1 MSLLRKIPFLY
12 RRAKYRGEGKQGGK
26 GGKVARFAA
35 KPEPS
40 RRLARYRE
48 GSRQP
53 AAHRSAMGSSSSPGC
68 IVASIWRAARARRP
82 FGRRGARAIMSAV
95 KPCRWPQRPQRNA
108 FAARSATAQLTTAR
122 CPHLVQRIGQRWGIG
137 SSMRQ
142 DIDRRGAGVTRA
154 FDLYQAKLS
163 FPYASTSTREI
174 EHGLAHT
181 FQTAITGARIVS
193 QPLYRPKLPGRLG
206 GIVSLVCPCQV

>member
-53 AAHRSAMGSSSSPGC
+53 AAHRSATGSSARPAASSP
-68 IVASIWRAARARRP
+68 AYAAPRARRP
-82 FGRRGARAIMSAV
+82 FVPTRCARDHVGGEALAMAAASAAQRLRRQIGHGAVDLGAV
-95 KPCRWPQRPQRNA
+95 PALGAADRPA
-108 FAARSATAQLTTAR
+108 LGE
-122 CPHLVQRIGQRWGIG
+122 GQHHA
-137 SSMRQ
+137 Q
-142 DIDRRGAGVTRA
+142 DIDCRGAGVTRA

-174 EHGLAHT
+174 ETYSAHT